1 MTYLYSFIFCGL
13 VCVIG
18 EIILDKTKLTPGH
31 VTTLFVIVGVFLDT
45 FDIYD
50 NIIKYVGGGALV
62 PITSFGHSLA
72 HSTAISTNSLGVM
85 GLFVGMF
92 DLTTPGIVAAIIF
105 SFLLSLIFSPRD

>member
-1 MTYLYSFIFCGL
+1 MTYIYSFLFCGL

-31 VTTLFVIVGVFLDT
+31 ITTLFVVIGVFLDT

-50 NIIKYVGGGALV
+50 NIIRCVGGGALV

-72 HSTAISTNSLGVM
+72 HSTVYSTNTLGVM
-85 GLFVGMF
+85 GLFIGMF
-92 DLTTPGIVAAIIF
+92 DLTTPGIVAAILF
-105 SFLLSLIFSPRD
+105 SFLLSLLFSPRD

>member
-1 MTYLYSFIFCGL
+1 MTYIYSFLFCGL

-31 VTTLFVIVGVFLDT
+31 ITTLFVVVGVFLDT

-50 NIIKYVGGGALV
+50 NIILHVGGGALV
-62 PITSFGHSLA
+62 PITSFGHSLVHGA
-72 HSTAISTNSLGVM
+72 LLSTNTLGVM

-92 DLTTPGIVAAIIF
+92 DLTSPGIVAAIIF
-105 SFLLSLIFSPRD
+105 SFLLSLLFSPKD